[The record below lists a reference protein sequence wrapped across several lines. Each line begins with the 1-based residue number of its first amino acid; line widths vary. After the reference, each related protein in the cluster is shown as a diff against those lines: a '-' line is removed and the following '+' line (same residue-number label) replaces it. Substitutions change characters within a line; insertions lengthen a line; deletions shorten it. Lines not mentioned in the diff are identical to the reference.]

1 MRFVRIFLLFF
12 QHVTN
17 FRSRNFVWFLIA
29 LLNPLFVLIF
39 WIAVIRDNT
48 NILGGWNLSSISTY
62 YFLLIIATSLI
73 LSHIEEDVAIRD
85 IREGQLVTYLTKPF
99 SYFQLKF
106 ISEIGWR
113 IMQGFFGVMIFSIFY
128 LFFQRFIVLPNSFL
142 EILFS
147 ALIILLAILIS
158 FTFKMIVGITA
169 FWFID
174 FWGLQQIIEV
184 IIVILAGFIM
194 PIELFPDWLENISKM
209 TPFPYMIYYPIVS
222 LQSKLISPELVNVIF
237 VQIVWLVILGVTYRW
252 LWAKGIK
259 RFTGVGQ

>member
-1 MRFVRIFLLFF
+1 MKYLRIFFLCF
-12 QHVTN
+12 QHVMN
-17 FRSRNFVWFLIA
+17 FRSRSFVWFLIA

-39 WIAVIRDNT
+39 WTAVVKANGGL
-48 NILGGWNLSSISTY
+48 LGNWNLSSISTY

-128 LFFQRFIVLPNSFL
+128 LFFQRFVVLPNSLL

-147 ALIILLAILIS
+147 ALIIMLAILIS

-184 IIVILAGFIM
+184 IIVILAGFVM
-194 PIELFPDWLENISKM
+194 PIELFPDWLENISKA
-209 TPFPYMIYYPIVS
+209 TPFPYMIYYPIIS
-222 LQSKLISPELVNVIF
+222 LQSKLTNPQLINVILI
-237 VQIVWLVILGVTYRW
+237 QLGWIIGLAAIYRW
-252 LWAKGIK
+252 LWVRGVK